1 MVAAAA
7 WRTACDIA
15 SGVLDLLYPPYC
27 LVCNTLGEEII
38 CPICADSLITPVPP
52 PYCLRCGQIQ
62 NGAECTKCVDYPR
75 ELIRCRAVGVYSGSL
90 ADLLHQLKYRDRPM
104 LAGPLSAFMDDYLK
118 VRAEIM
124 NDLHFDAIVPVPL
137 HKSRKKKRGYNQSQL
152 LAEELGKRLG
162 IQVEA
167 RALTRVRNT
176 KSQVGKK
183 RAERL
188 DNLENAF
195 LADRRKCHGK
205 TYLLL
210 DDVSTTGSTLRE
222 CAKALREAGATKIY
236 AITMAAG

>member
-1 MVAAAA
+1 MIN
-7 WRTACDIA
+7 R
-15 SGVLDLLYPPYC
+15 SQQ
-27 LVCNTLGEEII
+27 
-38 CPICADSLITPVPP
+38 
-52 PYCLRCGQIQ
+52 R
-62 NGAECTKCVDYPR
+62 
-75 ELIRCRAVGVYSGSL
+75 
-90 ADLLHQLKYRDRPM
+90 
-104 LAGPLSAFMDDYLK
+104 
-118 VRAEIM
+118 
-124 NDLHFDAIVPVPL
+124 
-137 HKSRKKKRGYNQSQL
+137 SRKKKRGYNQSQL

-162 IQVEA
+162 IHVEA